1 MQPTPPRHVIRLGD
15 AWEQPQP
22 AGVHVRLTRRF
33 GRPSGIGPGDRV
45 HLVVASAAV
54 AADVSLNGAALPP
67 IAADADGWEQDVTPL
82 LRDRNELSIT
92 IPAGQLPDGLP
103 TGSLPPASGA
113 PCDAGLPEG
122 VVSAKQA
129 RGRPPA
135 AMGRVTIEIVA
146 GT

>member
-1 MQPTPPRHVIRLGD
+1 
-15 AWEQPQP
+15 
-22 AGVHVRLTRRF
+22 
-33 GRPSGIGPGDRV
+33 V

-67 IAADADGWEQDVTPL
+67 IAAGADGWEQDVTPL

-103 TGSLPPASGA
+103 TGSLPPASA
-113 PCDAGLPEG
+113 TPCDAGSPEG

-135 AMGRVTIEIVA
+135 AIGRVTIEIVA